1 MNCLQDVPPS
11 GPSRRNLI
19 LEFYI
24 FPPKKT
30 FQLLFKR
37 MNEERIELDYRRF
50 YFQTIFTMRSLHGF
64 GCAAGDVGGFNYG
77 NDGDGDDDGDGDRIP
92 PPGKDVPR
100 SRENGTARRP
110 PWACASSL
118 YSL

>member
-1 MNCLQDVPPS
+1 MNFTSFHQKIPL
-11 GPSRRNLI
+11 
-19 LEFYI
+19 
-24 FPPKKT
+24 
-30 FQLLFKR
+30 LLFKR
-37 MNEERIELDYRRF
+37 MNGERIEICRQSWILFPNDIHNEIPPCVRLA
-50 YFQTIFTMRSLHGF
+50 S
-64 GCAAGDVGGFNYG
+64 GDVDGFNYV